1 MLLSL
6 MRKNAKSW
14 LIKFLMIIIAV
25 VFVFYFG
32 YSFTSKDT
40 SKVASVNGEIIY
52 SQEYRKAYND
62 SLTYLQEQ
70 YKDVWNDSLIK
81 TLDLEKSTLES
92 LIQQKIISQEA
103 KRIGLD
109 VTEKE
114 IQDTISQYQAFQSGG
129 VFDNARYNAM
139 LSNNRTTAE
148 VFEESVAQNLL
159 KQKLVQFLTSFL
171 VISDNEA
178 RDQFVYANEKIK
190 ISFVKFSPI
199 EFISSLTV
207 NNSLM
212 NKYFEEHKENYR
224 IPAKIKIAYV
234 SVGPNEFR
242 GQVKLDEEEINSYYE
257 DNIDKFKVGKEV
269 KAKHI
274 LFRIASDATVETEK
288 AVKEQASK
296 VLEKARDGEDFAKLA
311 KEYSEDASTKEN
323 GGELGYFQKG
333 QLVAAFDEAA
343 FNLTKGGISG
353 LVRTSFGYHII
364 KVEDIKDARTKDLQ
378 EAHDQIA
385 EILATNKGK
394 ELADE
399 KILSLVDQMPYD
411 VDLLKYAG
419 QKGFTATSTDYFSIN
434 EPTAFL
440 NGQTKVVNMIFSL
453 QNKDVSDV
461 LEINNNFYLIQ
472 VLDKKT
478 SYLPSLAEVSS
489 QVIEDYK
496 GYLALQKA
504 KSAAEEYLKKL
515 KGGSDWSSLAKEKGL
530 TPQTTDF
537 FTRLDLPKDID
548 YMAGFQSAAFKL
560 NQNNRY
566 PDSAFENETGAFVIR
581 WEEKKGIDEQK
592 FKDEK
597 AKYMSSI
604 LSSKQQYLFS
614 SWIQRLM
621 DKADIDRSSF
631 EKNK

>member
-40 SKVASVNGEIIY
+40 AKVASVNGEIIY

-109 VTEKE
+109 ITEKE
-114 IQDTISQYQAFQSGG
+114 IQDAISQYQAFQSGG

-139 LSNNRTTAE
+139 LTNNRTTAE

-178 RDQFVYANEKIK
+178 RDQYVYANEKVK

-212 NKYFEEHKENYR
+212 NKYFEEYKENYR

-234 SVGPNEFR
+234 SAGPNEFR
-242 GQVKLDEEEINSYYE
+242 GQVKLDEEEINAYYE

-274 LFRIASDATVETEK
+274 LFRLASDASLETEK

-296 VLEKARDGEDFAKLA
+296 VLEKARAGEDFAKLA

-343 FNLTKGGISG
+343 FNLSKGGVSG

-364 KVEDIKDARTKDLQ
+364 KVEDIKEARTKDFQ
-378 EAHDQIA
+378 ESHDQIA
-385 EILATNKGK
+385 DMLATNKGK
-394 ELADE
+394 DLADE
-399 KILSLVDQMPYD
+399 KMLSLVDQMPYD
-411 VDLLKYAG
+411 VDLLNYAG
-419 QKGFTATSTDYFSIN
+419 QKGFTATSTDYFSAD
-434 EPTAFL
+434 EPVSFL
-440 NGQTKVVNMIFSL
+440 NGQTKFVNMIFSL
-453 QNKDVSDV
+453 QNKDVSEV
-461 LEINNNFYLIQ
+461 LEVNNNFYLIQ
-472 VLDKKT
+472 VIDKKT
-478 SYLPSLAEVSS
+478 SYLPSITEVSS
-489 QVIEDYK
+489 QVIEDYR

-504 KSAAEEYLKKL
+504 KSAAEEYLSKL
-515 KGGSDWSSLAKEKGL
+515 KGGSDWSSLAKEKGI

-560 NQNNRY
+560 NQNKRY

-592 FKDEK
+592 YKDEK

-614 SWIQRLM
+614 SWIQRLI